1 LKIPRKRTFFF
12 GSLAA
17 LIAALFLLWNYLP
30 SIVDLGIRKFAEVG
44 GFYQTDL
51 RVDQVNLRGTKLKDV
66 EIQSNEGN
74 LTVKSIDLLYEPA
87 DLLEGRANALSL
99 TNPALELDLPA
110 LEEWLG
116 QHSDDSDENQTLQE
130 KLSTTLE
137 SPLVRFIRLR
147 NGTVELTD
155 KIKTM
160 GGKVTLEADL
170 YKNLA
175 QVRMDGN
182 FSGFPFDAEVTS
194 VLEDTNLLISS
205 RLELADLGKLVPF
218 LESLPIMPGSIPPMT
233 QYGQIEQGRGGIYW
247 TGRVMGDNIIDQFI
261 ELNASDTLVQA
272 FGFSVAIPKALL
284 FFTPNSMHNWEA
296 NLYANLNWGE
306 NMVVHG
312 MNIRMS
318 MDDGRL
324 GLNSRIREIK
334 CSGILP
340 EAELLGFSVDTI
352 EFSSNEDGELIGI
365 ERIDAR
371 FSALHLESG
380 MFNLY
385 DGKLSL
391 KWLGES
397 RFHIDLIKAN
407 ASIPTMGIN
416 FQDLSYSGEV
426 NLETLPVIS
435 KPQTFT
441 ARGLFIG
448 EDSKIEDVSISF
460 SLNEPNRANFSRIE
474 FKADNFE
481 CSIDPANLTIEFPE
495 AKTDALTAILM
506 DSEVRLHDGEDYLLE
521 NINGNL
527 KFSSLDPL
535 ETNGSQKIS
544 FDMEGAGRRFPGGE
558 ISFEVLQSGE
568 KVLNSAEIGAFGG
581 SFSIGSL
588 VMGEAFDEMEI
599 NLMADNLIAQD
610 ILDVFEDLDAQM
622 VGSLS
627 GRIALRMRRDS
638 SWDFYGGFLSLN
650 ESDIAHLSLK
660 MDGALTDGLNPEGSE
675 YKNMELLEKALAD
688 LDLESLKINFKLMD
702 DGERVVDMNVI
713 GESMVDGK
721 KISVDYRPR
730 IIGGLDAL
738 LQQLD
743 LSAFKNF

>member
-1 LKIPRKRTFFF
+1 MV
-12 GSLAA
+12 A

-30 SIVDLGIRKFAEVG
+30 SIVDLGIRKFAGIG
-44 GFYQTDL
+44 GFYHTDL

-66 EIQSNEGN
+66 EIQSKEGN

-87 DLLEGRANALSL
+87 DLLEGRTNALSL

-110 LEEWLG
+110 FEEWLD
-116 QHSDDSDENQTLQE
+116 QQSDDSDKNKTLQE
-130 KLSTTLE
+130 KLSARLA

-147 NGTVELTD
+147 NGTFELTD

-194 VLEDTNLLISS
+194 VLEDTNLFISS

-218 LESLPIMPGSIPPMT
+218 LESLPIIPESILPKT
-233 QYGQIEQGRGGIYW
+233 EFGQIEQGRGGIHW
-247 TGRVMGDNIIDQFI
+247 TGRVMGDNIIDQFV
-261 ELNASDTLVQA
+261 EVNASDTLLRA

-284 FFTPNSMHNWEA
+284 FFTPKSVNNWEA

-306 NMVVHG
+306 NMVVNG
-312 MNIRMS
+312 MNIRTS
-318 MDDGRL
+318 MDDGSL
-324 GLNSRIREIK
+324 GLNSRIKAIK
-334 CSGILP
+334 CGGILP
-340 EAELLGFSVDTI
+340 QAELLGLSVDTI
-352 EFSSNEDGELIGI
+352 EFSSNEEGELIGI
-365 ERIDAR
+365 DRIEAR

-416 FQDLSYSGEV
+416 FQDLSYSGEI
-426 NLETLPVIS
+426 NLETLPVLS
-435 KPQTFT
+435 KPQSFT

-460 SLNEPNRANFSRIE
+460 SLNEPNRVNFSRIE
-474 FKADNFE
+474 LKTDSFE
-481 CSIDPANLTIEFPE
+481 CSIDPANLTIEFPD
-495 AKTDALTAILM
+495 AKTDPLTAILM
-506 DSEVRLHDGEDYLLE
+506 DSEVCLNNGEDYLLK
-521 NINGNL
+521 NISGNL

-535 ETNGSQKIS
+535 ETNGSQKMS
-544 FDMEGAGRRFPGGE
+544 FDLEGAGNIFPGGE

-568 KVLNSAEIGAFGG
+568 KVLNFAKIGAFGG
-581 SFSIGSL
+581 SFSVGRL
-588 VMGEAFDEMEI
+588 VTGETFDEMEI
-599 NLMADNLIAQD
+599 NLMAENLIAQD
-610 ILDVFEDLDAQM
+610 ILDAFEDLDAQM
-622 VGSLS
+622 VGDLS
-627 GRIALRMRRDS
+627 GRIALRTRRDS

-660 MDGALTDGLNPEGSE
+660 MNGALTDGLNPEGSE
-675 YKNMELLEKALAD
+675 YKNMQLLEKALAD

-702 DGERVVDMNVI
+702 DGERVVEMNII
-713 GESMVDGK
+713 GESVVDGK
-721 KISVDYRPR
+721 KITVDYRPR
-730 IIGGLDAL
+730 IIGGLDAV

-743 LSAFKNF
+743 LSVFENL